1 MGAKTRLPERVS
13 SSPKDVISLALRKRI
28 IDLKVSGKVPSEIFD
43 ILREE
48 FLKEKPGFTDTQIFT
63 KVNNATQKRDLD
75 RWWGA
80 LHDEYGDTDS
90 FYEKDSVSKKKA
102 GRVIWESPVK
112 MSDYAVKGR
121 GQSLKPGSPE
131 YWKSIENSRD
141 NYKNFDRVFKRQAK
155 VAFSDALE
163 MSSSEEVRK
172 YWQAVD
178 DRDVTKESQIRGR
191 LQTKAAKI
199 IADNAAFREFSKKI
213 GLKDLWKDP
222 TIREAYKEFTGGYNE
237 TLPDRIRQFKAREFS
252 AIDPNTKQRNLLPQH
267 RTAANKWWKGLSEG
281 QRLAEQKKWA
291 RRDFVFYRNM
301 QELLNTN
308 NITGDD
314 ANNFLRTIP
323 HRHHFDQLI
332 AGSTNIDKYFSSE
345 FMPRDLH
352 NHIHNTGVA
361 DRLSRHLNKA
371 GIVGYN
377 VTRGGQFPPWFTRVV
392 NKFYRDPEIS
402 NRVLSDMMYVATG
415 RPISDHQSY
424 AHFIS
429 PLDVESQRRGTGTLS
444 EKGHVQDPKYGKGKL
459 LQSMSAVTDDVPIW
473 LKVAKFA
480 GKVGTGLG
488 AATLPLSAI
497 AYDEYD
503 KKGQDFRRDLTALG
517 VVFPP
522 AAFAPPIIDAAEW
535 AYKQPTVYPG
545 DPYSGMGRRQG
556 ILGEGHPGLQDR
568 SPMDTYGGRRKK
580 NIWG

>member
-1 MGAKTRLPERVS
+1 MGAANRLPRVGDN
-13 SSPKDVISLALRKRI
+13 PLSLAIRKLI
-28 IDLKVSGKVPSEIFD
+28 IDSKVLGHSPEEIVE
-43 ILREE
+43 IVREE
-48 FLKEKPGFTDTQIFT
+48 FLIERPKSTDKNILNA
-63 KVNNATQKRDLD
+63 VRNATQKRDFN

-80 LHDEYGDTDS
+80 LHDAYGDTDS
-90 FYEKDSVSKKKA
+90 FYAQNSVSRTQS
-102 GRVIWESPVK
+102 GRVIWEAPVNI
-112 MSDYAVKGR
+112 SDYAIKGR
-121 GQSLKPGSPE
+121 SAIRTPGSPE
-131 YWKSIENSRD
+131 YWKAIEGSRD
-141 NYKNFDRVFKRQAK
+141 NYKNFDNIFKRQAK
-155 VAFSDALE
+155 VYFSEALE
-163 MSSSEEVRK
+163 ILPKEDIRK

-178 DRDVTKESQIRGR
+178 NRDVYQESLIRGR

-237 TLPDRIRQFKAREFS
+237 TLPDRIRKFKARELS
-252 AIDPNTKQRNLLPQH
+252 AIDPNTKQRKLLPQH
-267 RTAANKWWKGLSEG
+267 RTAAKKWWEGLSEG

-301 QELLNTN
+301 QELLNMN

-352 NHIHNTGVA
+352 RHIHDTGVA
-361 DRLSRHLNKA
+361 DRLSKKLNKA

-444 EKGHVQDPKYGKGKL
+444 EKGHVQDPEYGKGKL

-480 GKVGTGLG
+480 GKVGTGLS

-556 ILGEGHPGLQDR
+556 LLGEGHPGLQDR
-568 SPMDTYGGRRKK
+568 SPMDTYGGRRRK
-580 NIWG
+580 NIWN

>member
-1 MGAKTRLPERVS
+1 MGAPSRIPGPARSGNK
-13 SSPKDVISLALRKRI
+13 SPLSLALRKRI
-28 IDLKVSGKVPSEIFD
+28 IDLKVSGQAAAEIVLIIRD
-43 ILREE
+43 ELPN
-48 FLKEKPGFTDTQIFT
+48 LTDRQVFSA
-63 KVNNATQKRDLD
+63 VNNAVLRDFD
-75 RWWGA
+75 RWWGR
-80 LHDEYGDTDS
+80 LHDAFGDTDP
-90 FYEKDSVSKKKA
+90 FYAKDSVKRFQS
-102 GRVIWESPVK
+102 GREIWEAPVK
-112 MSDYAVKGR
+112 MSDYAIKGR
-121 GQSLKPGSPE
+121 SKSRKPGTPE
-131 YWKSIENSRD
+131 YWKNIEERNFKHL
-141 NYKNFDRVFKRQAK
+141 NIGKNTLVSFEDT
-155 VAFSDALE
+155 LE
-163 MSSSEEVRK
+163 MLPQEDVRK
-172 YWQAVD
+172 YWDAVEA
-178 DRDVTKESQIRGR
+178 RDIVNEERIRGR
-191 LQTKAAKI
+191 LLTKSAKI
-199 IADNAAFREFSKKI
+199 VTDNAALREFSKKI

-222 TIREAYKEFTGGYNE
+222 VLGTVYKEFTGGYTG
-237 TLPDRIRQFKAREFS
+237 TLPFRIRQFKAGEFS
-252 AIDPNTKQRNLLPQH
+252 GQDPDTKARELLPRH
-267 RTAANKWWKGLSEG
+267 RVAAKEWWEGLSEG

-301 QELLNTN
+301 QELLNMN

-314 ANNFLRTIP
+314 ANNFLRTLP

-332 AGSTNIDKYFSSE
+332 GGSANIDKYFSSE

-352 NHIHNTGVA
+352 RHIHDTGVA
-361 DRLSRHLNKA
+361 DRLTSRLNKA

-429 PLDVESQRRGTGTLS
+429 PLDVESQRRGTGYKGD
-444 EKGHVQDPKYGKGKL
+444 EGHVQDPEYGKGKL
-459 LQSMSAVTDDVPIW
+459 LQSMRKVTENVPVW
-473 LKVAKFA
+473 LKAAKLA
-480 GKVGTGLG
+480 GKVASGLG
-488 AATLPLSAI
+488 AATLPLSAV

-503 KKGQDFRRDLTALG
+503 RRGQDFRRDLTALG

-556 ILGEGHPGLQDR
+556 LLGEGHPGFQDR

-580 NIWG
+580 NIWN